1 MKLLLTGSTGFL
13 GQHLHQ
19 HLSVNHDILAP
30 THRELDLADPIAVE
44 AYLKQEYFDAVIH
57 TAVAGR
63 EQVQD
68 QNHSIVDQNLQMF
81 FNLYSLRDH
90 YTTFISF
97 GSGAEFGLD
106 RDIDQYS
113 EDKLLECFPKE
124 SYGFSKNI
132 IARTIRNT
140 EHFYNLRL
148 YSCFHDSESD
158 KRLLKKFINSINND
172 QAFYIDNDRYVDFI
186 SLDDVAV
193 VVDAVLA
200 GVIIDRDLNV
210 VYTDKIKVSELLTR
224 YCQIHNIDPDYVKI
238 ASESDLNYTG
248 DGTKIQKYD
257 LGLLGLDKSLRK
269 YRCYQ

>member
-13 GQHLHQ
+13 GSHLKQHLTAH
-19 HLSVNHDILAP
+19 HEVMAP
-30 THRELDLADPIAVE
+30 THRELDLADPVAVE

-81 FNLYSLRDH
+81 FNLYSNRDH
-90 YTTFISF
+90 YTKFISF

-106 RDIDQYS
+106 RDIDQFS

-140 EHFYNLRL
+140 ENFYNLRL
-148 YSCFHDSESD
+148 YSCFHDSEAD
-158 KRLLKKFINSINND
+158 KRLLKKFVKSVNNA
-172 QAFYIDNDRYVDFI
+172 QAFYVENDRYVDFI
-186 SLDDVAV
+186 GLDDVAI
-193 VVDAVLA
+193 VVDAVLS
-200 GVIIDRDLNV
+200 GVISDNDLNI
-210 VYTDKIKVSELLTR
+210 VYAEKLRVSELLIKF
-224 YCQIHNIDPDYVKI
+224 CEIHGIDSNYVKV
-238 ASESDLNYTG
+238 ASLSKLNYTG
-248 DGTKIQKYD
+248 NDARIQKYD
-257 LGLLGLDKSLRK
+257 LDLLGLDKSLRN
-269 YRCYQ
+269 YQCGQ

>member
-13 GQHLHQ
+13 GSHLKQHLAAH
-19 HLSVNHDILAP
+19 HEVMAP
-30 THRELDLADPIAVE
+30 THRELDLADPVAVE

-81 FNLYSLRDH
+81 FNLYSNRDH

-106 RDIDQYS
+106 RDIDRFP

-140 EHFYNLRL
+140 DNFYNLRL
-148 YSCFHDSESD
+148 YSCFHDSEAD
-158 KRLLKKFINSINND
+158 KRLLKKFIKSVSND
-172 QAFYIDNDRYVDFI
+172 SPFYIDNDRYVDFI
-186 SLDDVAV
+186 GLDDVAV
-193 VVDAVLA
+193 VVDAVLS
-200 GVIIDRDLNV
+200 GTITDNDLNI
-210 VYTDKIKVSELLTR
+210 VYSEKLKVSQLLIKF
-224 YCQIHNIDPDYVKI
+224 CEIHNIDTNYVKI
-238 ASESDLNYTG
+238 ASCSEFNYTG
-248 DGTKIQKYD
+248 DDKRIQKYN
-257 LGLLGLDKSLRK
+257 LNLMGLDKSLRD
-269 YRCYQ
+269 YRCDL

>member
-1 MKLLLTGSTGFL
+1 MKLFLTGSTGFL
-13 GQHLHQ
+13 GSHLKQHLMSH
-19 HLSVNHDILAP
+19 HEVMAP
-30 THRELDLADPIAVE
+30 THRELDLADPVAVE

-68 QNHSIVDQNLQMF
+68 QNHNIVDQNLQMF
-81 FNLYSLRDH
+81 FNLYSNRDH
-90 YTTFISF
+90 YNTFISF

-106 RDIDQYS
+106 RNIDQFS

-158 KRLLKKFINSINND
+158 KRLLKKFIKSVNND
-172 QAFYIDNDRYVDFI
+172 EVFYIDNDRYVDFI
-186 SLDDVAV
+186 SLDDVAI
-193 VVDAVLA
+193 VVDAVLS
-200 GVIIDRDLNV
+200 GLITDNDLNI
-210 VYTDKIKVSELLTR
+210 VYADKLKVSELLTR
-224 YCQIHNIDPDYVKI
+224 YCELHDIDPGYVKV
-238 ASESDLNYTG
+238 ASNSQLNYTG
-248 DGTKIQKYD
+248 DGSKIQDYV
-257 LGLLGLDKSLRK
+257 LNLLGLNKSLRN
-269 YRCYQ
+269 YRYVQ